1 MKLISVNNNIAQGT
15 AESPQKVNYMKI
27 KEYEAYKSHILNYM
41 TIDDLKANLENHTP
55 EQLIR
60 DGFFDCYYAQILDT
74 LKDVYGDDYNED
86 IYLDKKGELRIKL
99 GEPYCWKVYLGKM
112 AMAIKKLMKENQH
125 A

>member
-1 MKLISVNNNIAQGT
+1 
-15 AESPQKVNYMKI
+15 MKI
-27 KEYEAYKSHILNYM
+27 KEYEAYKNHILNYM
-41 TIDDLKANLENHTP
+41 TIDDLKANLESHTP

-74 LKDVYGDDYNED
+74 LKEVYGDEYNKD

-112 AMAIKKLMKENQH
+112 AMAIKKLMKENNYD
-125 A
+125 